1 MKENTANDEDIVNNA
16 TNLNIENS
24 QNIINN
30 KNQNIDLV
38 QNKISDN
45 IKYTVIGNPK
55 MENKINENFDYFS
68 QKNKNSININQQL
81 TAKFNALASREKH
94 YKNNN
99 NDSNDNYTNY
109 DKKSEIILMI
119 VKTKKK
125 EKQSKRNSKN

>member
-45 IKYTVIGNPK
+45 KNIKYTVIGNP
-55 MENKINENFDYFS
+55 E
-68 QKNKNSININQQL
+68 
-81 TAKFNALASREKH
+81 
-94 YKNNN
+94 
-99 NDSNDNYTNY
+99 
-109 DKKSEIILMI
+109 
-119 VKTKKK
+119 
-125 EKQSKRNSKN
+125 